1 MNIHSS
7 FSLEM
12 GEEKAYYIISMHD
25 LEYYL
30 YEVGNYTHEKDGTR
44 KELLDYL
51 EELGVDSDYI
61 HIK

>member
-1 MNIHSS
+1 MKNHSL
-7 FSLEM
+7 FSHEM
-12 GEEKAYYIISMHD
+12 GEETAYYIISHHD

-30 YEVGNYTHEKDGTR
+30 YEQGNYTHEKDGTR